1 MLFDSKWI
9 TYTTGSY
16 KSCDDPY
23 GNPSPYF
30 RKTFSLKGAV
40 KSATLFASALGVFK
54 LYLNGKPVA
63 EDYLSPGWVD
73 YRKKLPFLRYDITN
87 SLQENNAVGAV
98 LGDGWAVGHLGSTY
112 AFKRNGYSDR
122 MEFTALIRVEY
133 EDGTMEDIST
143 DESWRAASGAI
154 RRSDI
159 YMGEYVD
166 GRMELGHF
174 SEFAY
179 DDSSWDNA
187 AECVFKF
194 SRNIYLEEMT
204 IPPIVVKHTF
214 QPKLMKK
221 VGNTYLYD
229 VTQNISGVLSCVF
242 RGTAGTKIVIRHGE
256 MLDGG
261 QLYTENLRKA
271 EATDTYILAG
281 TGQEHFRP
289 LFTFHGFRY
298 AEITVAGDAEIADI
312 TAEVMYSDLQPTG
325 AFSCSDPIVNKIYQN
340 ALWGQRGNFL
350 NVPTDCPQRDERL
363 GWTGD
368 AQIFC
373 QSAMYNMDCR
383 KFFEKY
389 LGDIR
394 DAQLGNGIIPAV
406 APVPPVGSYAYTGYD
421 ACAGWSEAIGE
432 IPYYHYRMYGDIKI
446 IRDNLPALKKLLD
459 YYERESPDHIRADVK
474 RYGDWL
480 SLGTKTDL
488 GVVSTLYYARAAWL
502 AVELC
507 KLINDYEAERY
518 AALYQTI
525 RQAFRREFMAEDGK
539 ILSDTQSA
547 YVMAYSFGVISL
559 AEVRSHLVRKFE
571 EDDGKLTTG
580 FLGIRFLLPALCD
593 IGRSD
598 IAYRLITSTEYPG
611 WGYSV
616 VNGATTIW
624 ERWDSY
630 TEENGI
636 KKGMNSFNHYS
647 FGSCTQWMYEYC
659 LGLRPDISGAG
670 LQKVTFAPY
679 FDLSGK
685 ITAAHGHYD
694 TDWGRIRIQWEKVG
708 AEFIYEVSVPR
719 EIGCNFVFPAMET
732 IEKSAN
738 NGNYRFVLKAC
749 GNESGGVL

>member
-9 TYTTGSY
+9 TYTTGAY
-16 KSCDDPY
+16 KHSDDRY

-30 RKTFSLKGAV
+30 RKTFSLKGSV
-40 KSATLFASALGVFK
+40 KKATLFASALGVYK

-63 EDYLSPGWVD
+63 GDYLSPGWVD
-73 YRKKLPFLRYDITN
+73 YRKKLPFLRYDITHC
-87 SLQENNAVGAV
+87 LQEKNAVGAV

-122 MEFTALIRVEY
+122 IEFTALIRIEY
-133 EDGTMEDIST
+133 ADGTTEDIST
-143 DESWRAASGAI
+143 DESWHATAGAI

-166 GRMELGHF
+166 GRLDLGDF
-174 SEFAY
+174 SAFDY
-179 DDSSWDNA
+179 DDCGWDNA
-187 AECVFKF
+187 IECVFKF
-194 SRNIYLEEMT
+194 SRNIYLEEAT
-204 IPPIVVKHTF
+204 IPPILVKHTF
-214 QPKLMKK
+214 RPRLLKK
-221 VGNTYLYD
+221 AGNTYLYD

-242 RGTAGTKIVIRHGE
+242 QGAAGTEIVIRHGE

-271 EATDTYILAG
+271 EATDTYILSG
-281 TGQEHFRP
+281 RGQERFRP

-298 AEITVAGDAEIADI
+298 AQITVTGEAEILDI
-312 TAEVMYSDLQPTG
+312 TAEAMYSDLKPTG
-325 AFSCSDPIVNKIYQN
+325 AFSCSDPIVNKIFQN
-340 ALWGQRGNFL
+340 ALWGQRCNFL

-383 KFFEKY
+383 LFFEKY

-394 DAQLGNGIIPAV
+394 DAQLGNGVIPAV

-432 IPYYHYRMYGDIKI
+432 IPYYHYKMYGDKKI
-446 IRDNLPALKKLLD
+446 LRDNLPALKRLLD
-459 YYERESPDHIRADVK
+459 YYERESPNHIRADVK

-480 SLGTKTDL
+480 SLGTKTDVA
-488 GVVSTLYYARAAWL
+488 VVSTLYYARAAWL
-502 AVELC
+502 ATELC
-507 KLINDYEAERY
+507 KLINDYEAARY
-518 AALYQTI
+518 GALYQNI

-547 YVMAYSFGVISL
+547 YVMAYSFGIISL
-559 AEVRSHLVRKFE
+559 EELRSHLVRKLE

-659 LGLRPDISGAG
+659 LGFQPDIEGAG
-670 LQKVTFAPY
+670 VKKVTFAPC
-679 FDLSGK
+679 FDLSGR
-685 ITAAHGHYD
+685 ITSAGGHYD
-694 TDWGRIRIQWEKVG
+694 TDRGRISIQWEKVG
-708 AEFIYEVSVPR
+708 EEFLYEVSVPR
-719 EIGCNFVFPAMET
+719 EIVCNFVFPAMET
-732 IEKSAN
+732 IDKSAN
-738 NGNYRFVLKAC
+738 AGSYRFVLKAC
-749 GNESGGVL
+749 GKK